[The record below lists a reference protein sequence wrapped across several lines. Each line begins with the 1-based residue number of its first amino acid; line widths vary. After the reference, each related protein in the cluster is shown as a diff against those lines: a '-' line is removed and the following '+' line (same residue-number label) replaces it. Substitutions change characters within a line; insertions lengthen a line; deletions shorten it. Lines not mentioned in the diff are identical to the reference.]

1 MKIFIYK
8 TIIVTFSFFL
18 LFEILIGRRINAIKN
33 EIYQLTSKKNI
44 EGFRSKVIK
53 EIKKGTEKEK
63 YFTKE
68 ESVIISNFLY
78 KINSELSKDQT
89 KKK

>member
-68 ESVIISNFLY
+68 ESIVISNFLY

>member
-18 LFEILIGRRINAIKN
+18 LFEILIGRRINTIKN

-44 EGFRSKVIK
+44 EEFRSKVIK

-68 ESVIISNFLY
+68 ESIIISNFLY

>member
-18 LFEILIGRRINAIKN
+18 LFEILIGRRINAVKN
-33 EIYQLTSKKNI
+33 EIYQLTSKKKI
-44 EGFRSKVIK
+44 EEFRDKVIK

-68 ESVIISNFLY
+68 ESIVISNFLY